1 VSLEDKSKLS
11 SLIPAVD
18 SSVSATTVSYTIIIE
33 RNAVELSLSVVGS
46 KSSVLEELLRGIGWM
61 PELKSSD

>member
-1 VSLEDKSKLS
+1 MSLEDKSKLS